1 MQCKAAWSS
10 TLRTQVSAENVFRD
24 ARGAFKR
31 GSAAVISK
39 AFVGGLYPPECR
51 VKVESKLDM
60 KGHWK
65 DKPEKVFDLVRDVAM
80 EWCTVELA
88 DKQRHPTRTGQVTP
102 RGKTS
107 ATKLAE
113 KSTGGADRGNY

>member
-39 AFVGGLYPPECR
+39 AFVGGLHPPECR
-51 VKVESKLDM
+51 VKVDSELDM

-65 DKPEKVFDLVRDVAM
+65 DKPDEVFDLVREVPID
-80 EWCTVELA
+80 WRTVRLA
-88 DKQRHPTRTGQVTP
+88 DKQRH
-102 RGKTS
+102 
-107 ATKLAE
+107 KLVLV
-113 KSTGGADRGNY
+113 G